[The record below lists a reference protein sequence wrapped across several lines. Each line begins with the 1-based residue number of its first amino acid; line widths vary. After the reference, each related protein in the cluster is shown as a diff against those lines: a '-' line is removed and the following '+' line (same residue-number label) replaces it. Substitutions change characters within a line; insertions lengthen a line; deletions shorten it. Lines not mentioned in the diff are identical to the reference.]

1 MPFSHHSHSGQFCGH
16 AKNTLEEMVQKAIG
30 RGMRMYCLTEHMPRD
45 VEDFYPEEVHY
56 FNPKGISQ
64 AQISQI
70 DTYPDAKSLAKVS
83 DLFYDEA
90 LRLRD
95 KYQLQIK
102 LLIGFES
109 EWIRPSTLPLIRN
122 LQEKFSFDF
131 FVGSV
136 HHVHTVPIDF
146 DRNMYEEARDKAG
159 GTDEKLF
166 QDYFDAQYDMLQK
179 LRPPVVGHFDLIRLL
194 SDDGNRSFT
203 QWESVWSRVL
213 RNLTFVAGYRGVLE
227 INSSALRKGL
237 SEPYPQVEICKV
249 RQLHSWA
256 HGLC

>member
-1 MPFSHHSHSGQFCGH
+1 
-16 AKNTLEEMVQKAIG
+16 
-30 RGMRMYCLTEHMPRD
+30 MR
-45 VEDFYPEEVHY
+45 
-56 FNPKGISQ
+56 KGVFR
-64 AQISQI
+64 AQILQK
-70 DTYPDAKSLAKVS
+70 DTYPDAESLAKVS

-102 LLIGFES
+102 LMIGFES

-122 LQEKFSFDF
+122 LRKKFPFDF

-136 HHVHTVPIDF
+136 HHVHAIPIDF
-146 DRNMYEEARDKAG
+146 DRNMYKEARDMAG

-166 QDYFDAQYDMLQK
+166 QDYFDAQYDMLQT
-179 LRPPVVGHFDLIRLL
+179 LRPPIVGHFDLVRLL
-194 SDDGNRSFT
+194 SDNGDRSFT
-203 QWESVWSRVL
+203 QWEGVWCRML
-213 RNLTFVAGYRGVLE
+213 RNLKFIASYRGVLE

-249 RQLHSWA
+249 CQFARQRVPFVLKA
-256 HGLC
+256 TGIFETRRQILLVG